1 MRGWPQQR
9 HMKDEDEDEDEKV
22 HRRGCSKL
30 EQVNKQKQTG
40 REGEGLKRH
49 VRMKGAQDKNRK
61 YQKIKGTQR
70 KNGLCLVYKTR
81 SLRLVNCPKYEFVV
95 SPLVCVLILCLVQL

>member
-9 HMKDEDEDEDEKV
+9 HMKDEDEDEEV

-61 YQKIKGTQR
+61 YQKIKAH
-70 KNGLCLVYKTR
+70 KEKTD
-81 SLRLVNCPKYEFVV
+81 
-95 SPLVCVLILCLVQL
+95 CVWSKKHVHLGW